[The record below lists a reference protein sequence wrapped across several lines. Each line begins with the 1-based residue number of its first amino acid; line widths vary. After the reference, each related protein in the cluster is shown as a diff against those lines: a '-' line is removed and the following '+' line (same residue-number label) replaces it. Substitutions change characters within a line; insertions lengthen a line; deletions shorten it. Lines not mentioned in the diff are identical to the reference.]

1 MNAFHEVSFKLSIR
15 NAVELEVLKESL
27 A

>member
-15 NAVELEVLKESL
+15 NAIELEDLKESL

>member
-1 MNAFHEVSFKLSIR
+1 MNAFHKVSFKLSIR
-15 NAVELEVLKESL
+15 NAIELEDLKESL